1 MSRSLKLTRPSSI
14 RLILDSDERIR
25 HPASSRLIPR
35 ASRNWRRWA
44 PSIMRKAVG
53 PPVEALRVA
62 GVVTVDLRLLNSP
75 RLAGSARP
83 KKPRASP
90 GNRSPL
96 GLARYGAELVDLSEG
111 GRDLVGIVG
120 RGETGTGI
128 EKLPDSSF
136 TGEMGYRSRQE

>member
-14 RLILDSDERIR
+14 RLILDPDGRIR

-62 GVVTVDLRLLNSP
+62 GVVTVDLRLLKLNP
-75 RLAGSARP
+75 TRRLGPTGEAAGQ
-83 KKPRASP
+83 P
-90 GNRSPL
+90 GEQVPPL
-96 GLARYGAELVDLSEG
+96 GLARYGAELVDLSEADHVRGVGSSVWAREAIPLFDAPRCLGHG
-111 GRDLVGIVG
+111 G
-120 RGETGTGI
+120 
-128 EKLPDSSF
+128 
-136 TGEMGYRSRQE
+136 